1 MRRVKKRAIRRAR
14 TTGRRRRDATTAA
27 RPGAHA
33 SAVSAARSYLYGD
46 VAFELRRRITDGI
59 YAAHAK
65 LPSLS
70 DLTREFKVSAIT
82 IRRALHELMYEGLI
96 VGHQGLG
103 IFVTPRQRIHRV
115 VTPGRSFGDEM
126 RRAGFEPRIEE
137 IRFRREP
144 ADTDVA
150 ERLGV
155 PVGTLVYRHEKLVFA
170 DADPV
175 SLHRLYLPESLAD
188 TLRPDLAKDF
198 IFRLLDKHGIAVTE
212 WKLAFTASALTEDT
226 SRLFGRLPIGFPMI
240 ATWHT
245 PYGRDG
251 KPIATGVTY
260 SRPDRFIMEVTVRDT
275 PQFAEVKR

>member
-1 MRRVKKRAIRRAR
+1 MQRVKKRATRRAR
-14 TTGRRRRDATTAA
+14 TTRRRRSATTTTVV
-27 RPGAHA
+27 RPGVRVAP
-33 SAVSAARSYLYGD
+33 VSAARSYLYGD
-46 VAFELRRRITDGI
+46 IAFELRRRITEGI
-59 YAAHAK
+59 YAEHAK

-82 IRRALHELMYEGLI
+82 IRRALHELMYEGLV

-115 VTPGRSFGDEM
+115 VVPGRSFGDDI
-126 RRAGFEPRIEE
+126 RGAGFEPHIKEIE
-137 IRFRREP
+137 FRREP
-144 ADTDVA
+144 ADAGVA
-150 ERLGV
+150 EHLRV

-175 SLHRLYLPESLAD
+175 SLHRLYLPESLAEA
-188 TLRPDLAKDF
+188 LRPDLAEDF
-198 IFRLLDKHGIAVTE
+198 IFRVLDKRGIAVTE
-212 WKLAFTASALTEDT
+212 WKMAFTASALTEDT

-251 KPIATGVTY
+251 APIVTGVTY
-260 SRPDRFIMEVTVRDT
+260 SRPDRFTIEVTVRDT
-275 PQFAEVKR
+275 PPAFSEV